1 MSKEE
6 KIKEAWGEN
15 WSKISKENQ
24 KKALKNNG
32 FVSQYY
38 EDLLSKETICRKLF
52 DVRPKSLQGIEDN
65 NGWIKIENEEDLPKE
80 NGIYWTLRKGLIVPL
95 YKEIFNDLNKE
106 YWLNTYTHYQP
117 IEKPKP
123 PIY

>member
-1 MSKEE
+1 MTKEE

-52 DVRPKSLQGIEDN
+52 DVRPKSLQGIENN
-65 NGWIKIENEEDLPKE
+65 NGWIKGNEPNVPNESYFVFAFG
-80 NGIYWTLRKGLIVPL
+80 GIYETFYDEKLGWL
-95 YKEIFNDLNKE
+95 YVNREFV
-106 YWLNTYTHYQP
+106 THFQP